1 MGKFIKNYQT
11 ESRLIVVLI
20 LMCIFLSF
28 STDTFFTLSN
38 FTNLMNNNAINLIW
52 AFGLLVV
59 LIAGGIDISFAVAAS
74 VVQYIAVYAFEAIG
88 GGNWA
93 IGFVVAIFLGTMLGF
108 INAFLIHY
116 FRIITIVVTISTYNA
131 FFGLLMFFT
140 NGRFLYNLPDWWV
153 SRIII
158 LEHEMA
164 DGSWA
169 ELTLPVAIMLVMMMA
184 TYLLI
189 NKTSTGRQ
197 LYAFGDNP
205 EGASR
210 SGINIALMQFV
221 AFGWMGAMAGI
232 AGFMQVNI
240 VQEVVPMALL
250 GRELEVLA
258 AVVLGG
264 ARLGGGRG
272 SVLGCLLGVFIVA
285 VTQNGLNL
293 MGVSPYAFKMVVGA
307 IILIAISTSNISFD
321 FKKILNFKNKKY
333 E

>member
-11 ESRLIVVLI
+11 ESRLIVVLA
-20 LMCIFLSF
+20 LMCIFLSL

-74 VVQYIAVYAFEAIG
+74 VVQYIAVYVFEAIG

-108 INAFLIHY
+108 INAYLIHY

-153 SRIII
+153 GRIII
-158 LEHEMA
+158 LEREMA

-169 ELTLPVAIMLVMMMA
+169 ELTLPVAIMFVVMLA

-210 SGINIALMQFV
+210 SGINIALMQFI
-221 AFGWMGAMAGI
+221 AFGWMGAMAGV

-272 SVLGCLLGVFIVA
+272 SVLGCFLGVFIVA

-293 MGVSPYAFKMVVGA
+293 MGVTPYAFKMVVGA
-307 IILIAISTSNISFD
+307 IILIAISTSNINFD
-321 FKKILNFKNKKY
+321 LKTLFRFREKKH

>member
-11 ESRLIVVLI
+11 ESRLIVVLA
-20 LMCIFLSF
+20 LMCIFLSL

-74 VVQYIAVYAFEAIG
+74 VVQYIAVYVFEAIG

-93 IGFVVAIFLGTMLGF
+93 IGFDVAIFLGTMLGF
-108 INAFLIHY
+108 INAYLIHY

-153 SRIII
+153 GRIII
-158 LEHEMA
+158 LEREMA

-169 ELTLPVAIMLVMMMA
+169 ELTLPVAIMFVVMLA

-210 SGINIALMQFV
+210 SGINIALMQFIG
-221 AFGWMGAMAGI
+221 FGWMGAMAGV

-272 SVLGCLLGVFIVA
+272 SVLGCFLGVFIVA

-293 MGVSPYAFKMVVGA
+293 MGVTPYAFKMVVGA
-307 IILIAISTSNISFD
+307 IILIAISTSNINFD
-321 FKKILNFKNKKY
+321 LKTLLRFREKKH

>member
-11 ESRLIVVLI
+11 ESRLIVVLA
-20 LMCIFLSF
+20 LMCIFLSL

-74 VVQYIAVYAFEAIG
+74 VVQYIAVYVFEAIG

-108 INAFLIHY
+108 INAYLIHY

-158 LEHEMA
+158 LEREMA

-169 ELTLPVAIMLVMMMA
+169 ELTLPVAIMFVVMLA

-210 SGINIALMQFV
+210 SGINIALMQFI
-221 AFGWMGAMAGI
+221 AFGWMGAMAGV

-272 SVLGCLLGVFIVA
+272 SVLGCFLGVFIVA

-293 MGVSPYAFKMVVGA
+293 MGVTPYAFKMVVGA
-307 IILIAISTSNISFD
+307 IILIAISTSNINFD
-321 FKKILNFKNKKY
+321 LKALLRFREKKH

>member
-11 ESRLIVVLI
+11 ESRLIVVLV
-20 LMCIFLSF
+20 LMCIFLSL

-74 VVQYIAVYAFEAIG
+74 VVQYIAVYVFEAIG

-108 INAFLIHY
+108 INAYLIHY

-158 LEHEMA
+158 LEREMA

-169 ELTLPVAIMLVMMMA
+169 ELTLPVAIMFVVMLA

-210 SGINIALMQFV
+210 SGINIALMQFI
-221 AFGWMGAMAGI
+221 AFGWMGAMAGV

-272 SVLGCLLGVFIVA
+272 SVLGCFLGVFIVA

-293 MGVSPYAFKMVVGA
+293 MGVTPYAFKMVVGA
-307 IILIAISTSNISFD
+307 IILIAISTSNINFD
-321 FKKILNFKNKKY
+321 LKALLRFREKKH

>member
-1 MGKFIKNYQT
+1 MDKFMKNYQT
-11 ESRLIVVLI
+11 ESRLIIVLL
-20 LMCIFLSF
+20 LMCLFLSF
-28 STDTFFTLSN
+28 STDTFFTLNN

-158 LEHEMA
+158 VERQMA

-169 ELTLPVAIMLVMMMA
+169 ELTLPVAIMFVVMFA
-184 TYLLI
+184 TYMLI

-205 EGASR
+205 EGARR
-210 SGINIALMQFV
+210 SGINIALMQFI
-221 AFGWMGAMAGI
+221 AFGWMGAMAGV

-272 SVLGCLLGVFIVA
+272 SVLGCFLGVFIVA

-293 MGVSPYAFKMVVGA
+293 MGVTPYAFKMVVGA
-307 IILIAISTSNISFD
+307 IILIAISTSNINFD